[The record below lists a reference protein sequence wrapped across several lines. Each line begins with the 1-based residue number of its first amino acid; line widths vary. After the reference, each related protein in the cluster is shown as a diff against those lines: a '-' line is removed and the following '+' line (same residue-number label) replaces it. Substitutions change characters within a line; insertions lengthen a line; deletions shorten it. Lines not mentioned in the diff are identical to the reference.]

1 MCNPIEHEL
10 PDKCYTTKEQRTFKK
25 KKRHKADDHITN
37 TVKEINRW

>member
-1 MCNPIEHEL
+1 MLHN
-10 PDKCYTTKEQRTFKK
+10 KRTKDIAILK